1 MKRRVKPLI
10 YVFCEGESEIEYIKV
25 IKEKYEDVAVI
36 QKPIKGLFSVTDK
49 KFKKDAKYR
58 NNAEVTDEIWFFF
71 DVDDGQTGSW
81 DKIKKIISTLQKLRK
96 KPNVRV
102 RLLMTTG
109 CVEYWFLLHYKKLY
123 PSIQN
128 VAEKENV
135 MKQLQGECPG
145 YEKGDH
151 VTTRKIAEKIDQ
163 AIVNGDWVLNHIDGL
178 PTLEDNDVRNRW
190 LYQSTLTFTTVQ
202 EAIKFLESLK

>member
-1 MKRRVKPLI
+1 MGRKIKPLI
-10 YVFCEGESEIEYIKV
+10 YVFCEGESEIEYTRFL
-25 IKEKYEDVAVI
+25 KEKYEDVAVI
-36 QKPIKGLFSVTDK
+36 QKPVKGLFDVADK

-81 DKIKKIISTLQKLRK
+81 DKIKKTISVLQKLRK
-96 KPNVRV
+96 KPNIRV

-109 CVEYWFLLHYKKLY
+109 CVEYWFLLHYKKVC

-128 VAEKENV
+128 VAEKGTV
-135 MKQLQGECPG
+135 LKMLQNECPG
-145 YEKGDH
+145 YEKGDS
-151 VTTRKIAEKIDQ
+151 VTTRKIAERLEK
-163 AIVNGDWVLNHIDGL
+163 AIINGDWVLEHITGL

-202 EAIKFLESLK
+202 DAIKFLESL

>member
-36 QKPIKGLFSVTDK
+36 QKPIKGLFSVADK

-178 PTLEDNDVRNRW
+178 PTLEDNDVRNRS